1 MDSCPAL
8 RREWRVCTVD
18 ASVACRGGS
27 TWKADI
33 TSRPCIWL
41 AQVRC
46 LCRRRLGSSL
56 DTVFASGT
64 EFSPRGSCSH
74 SESGQ
79 YFTHAQYLAFLFGVE
94 VLPEEYVDLDSPG
107 RLPERVSVFCGLTA
121 DTVHASVFAGSEKK
135 FTHFL
140 RAGGLRT
147 PRSTLVGL
155 LSVLRGCFSAEAF
168 VGLRSAGR

>member
-1 MDSCPAL
+1 MIQNVFLREGVLEVDSCPAL

-46 LCRRRLGSSL
+46 LCRQRLGSSQ
-56 DTVFASGT
+56 DTVFASGM
-64 EFSPRGSCSH
+64 EFLLRALWTGSTH
-74 SESGQ
+74 LESGQ

-107 RLPERVSVFCGLTA
+107 DDFQKRFPYSMV
-121 DTVHASVFAGSEKK
+121 
-135 FTHFL
+135 
-140 RAGGLRT
+140 
-147 PRSTLVGL
+147 
-155 LSVLRGCFSAEAF
+155 
-168 VGLRSAGR
+168 